1 MEEKLKEI
9 IDKLFDDIGELKTY
23 TYKDYGNEKDSRIF
37 FHKDGNIF
45 MTYLLHEDGVNELYI
60 GEPLHRNHYLRY
72 ISFDLGVGKDLFSQK
87 FKEVY
92 GLDIKPENIYLNTKD
107 DDFEENGLW
116 GMELPKEK
124 KGFFKR
130 LSSYFTD

>member
-1 MEEKLKEI
+1 MEEKIKEI

-23 TYKDYGNEKDSRIF
+23 TYKDYGNGKDSRIF

-45 MTYLLHEDGVNELYI
+45 MTYLLHEDGENELYI
-60 GEPLHRNHYLRY
+60 GEPLHRNNNLRY
-72 ISFDLGVGKDLFSQK
+72 ISFNLGVGKDLFSKK
-87 FKEVY
+87 FKELY

-107 DDFEENGLW
+107 DDSEENSMW
-116 GMELPKEK
+116 SMELPKEK
-124 KGFFKR
+124 KGFFSK